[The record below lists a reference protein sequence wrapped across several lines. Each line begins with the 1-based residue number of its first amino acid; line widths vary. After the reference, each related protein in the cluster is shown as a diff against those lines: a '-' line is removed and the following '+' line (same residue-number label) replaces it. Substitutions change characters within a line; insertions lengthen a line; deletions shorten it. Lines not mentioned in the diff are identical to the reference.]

1 MNWSDFLAALP
12 LACAAAFLI
21 ALGVCIAIV
30 VSYKRKVKSPTYPLT
45 DFTSL
50 ELTSRSDLY
59 IGKTVT
65 RVRIQSNNNRK

>member
-12 LACAAAFLI
+12 LACATAFLI

-30 VSYKRKVKSPTYPLT
+30 VSYKRKIKPLT
-45 DFTSL
+45 DFTNL